1 MARSYLAAVDGRDY
15 AANAAGCARK
25 YQRVAAFARLIA
37 QARSRLDR
45 AEILRPGARTGALY
59 SREMPLDPRRLLREP
74 LLHFVLL
81 GVGLFALDHARR
93 GAAAGSRVARIT
105 LGADVRAG
113 LVEGWTSAHGHPP
126 SPGESDEL
134 TRGWIEDE
142 LLYREGLARGL
153 ERDDPRVR
161 ERISAKMLMV
171 LRSQIIVPEP
181 TDAELRAW
189 FAAHAERWAKGE
201 LLDFTQVFVQGD
213 DEPARARARELLAQ
227 LTAGADPNGLGDPFT
242 GGRRYRRRKIED
254 LASSFGDEFVAR
266 LGEQAEATWVQ
277 RRSRFGLHLVRVD
290 RRTSAQGPDFASVE
304 AEVRDEWTTAR
315 RDQALAEAVARLRAR
330 WEIVAEP

>member
-1 MARSYLAAVDGRDY
+1 M
-15 AANAAGCARK
+15 
-25 YQRVAAFARLIA
+25 
-37 QARSRLDR
+37 
-45 AEILRPGARTGALY
+45 
-59 SREMPLDPRRLLREP
+59 LREP

-93 GAAAGSRVARIT
+93 GSVADPRAARIT
-105 LGADVRAG
+105 LGAPERAS
-113 LVEGWTSAHGHPP
+113 LVEGWTSAHGHAP
-126 SPGESDEL
+126 SRAESDEL
-134 TRGWIEDE
+134 INGWLEDE

-181 TDAELRAW
+181 TEAELRAW
-189 FAAHAERWAKGE
+189 FAEHAERWSKGE

-227 LTAGADPNGLGDPFT
+227 LVAGADPNGLGDSFT

-254 LASSFGDEFVAR
+254 LASTFGDEFVAH

-290 RRTSAQGPDFASVE
+290 RHTSAQGSDFAAVE
-304 AEVRDEWTTAR
+304 AEVRDDWTTAR
-315 RDQALAEAVARLRAR
+315 REKALAEAIQRLRAR
-330 WEIVAEP
+330 WEIVSEP

>member
-1 MARSYLAAVDGRDY
+1 MGAV
-15 AANAAGCARK
+15 
-25 YQRVAAFARLIA
+25 
-37 QARSRLDR
+37 
-45 AEILRPGARTGALY
+45 ALY

-93 GAAAGSRVARIT
+93 GSTAGPQSARIT
-105 LGADVRAG
+105 LGADVRAS

-126 SPGESDEL
+126 TRAESDEL
-134 TRGWIEDE
+134 IGRWIDEE

-161 ERISAKMLMV
+161 ERIATKMGLV

-189 FAAHAERWAKGE
+189 FEAHAERWARAE
-201 LLDFTQVFVQGD
+201 LLDFTQVFVEGD

-227 LTAGADPNGLGDPFT
+227 LSAGADPNGLGDPFS

-254 LASSFGDEFVAR
+254 LASAFGDEFVAH
-266 LGEQAEATWVQ
+266 LSEQAEATWVQ
-277 RRSRFGLHLVRVD
+277 RRSRSGLHLVRVD

-304 AEVRDEWTTAR
+304 AEVRDEWSTAR
-315 RDQALAEAVARLRAR
+315 RAQGVAEAMQKLRAR
-330 WEIVAEP
+330 WEIVTEP

>member
-1 MARSYLAAVDGRDY
+1 
-15 AANAAGCARK
+15 
-25 YQRVAAFARLIA
+25 
-37 QARSRLDR
+37 
-45 AEILRPGARTGALY
+45 
-59 SREMPLDPRRLLREP
+59 MPLDPRRLLREP

-81 GVGLFALDHARR
+81 GAGLFALDHARR
-93 GAAAGSRVARIT
+93 GSTAGPRAARIT
-105 LGADVRAG
+105 LDASDRAS

-126 SPGESDEL
+126 SRAESDDMIS
-134 TRGWIEDE
+134 RWIDDE

-161 ERISAKMLMV
+161 ERIATKMRLI

-189 FAAHAERWAKGE
+189 FAAHADRWAKAE

-227 LTAGADPNGLGDPFT
+227 LTAGADPSGLGDPFS

-254 LASSFGDEFVAR
+254 LASSFGDEFVAH
-266 LGEQAEATWVQ
+266 LSEQAEATWVQ

-290 RRTSAQGPDFASVE
+290 RHSSAQGPDFASVE
-304 AEVRDEWTTAR
+304 AEVRDGWTTAR
-315 RDQALAEAVARLRAR
+315 REQALAEATAKLRAR
-330 WEIVAEP
+330 WEIVTAP